1 MRLRNHFGFR
11 RLIRAVL
18 NRSRSLFLFFR
29 SMVILLRSSLLSDF
43 LEAEWLLLLISLLY
57 FALC

>member
-18 NRSRSLFLFFR
+18 NSSRSLFLLFR

>member
-11 RLIRAVL
+11 WLIRAVL
-18 NRSRSLFLFFR
+18 NSSRSLFLFFR